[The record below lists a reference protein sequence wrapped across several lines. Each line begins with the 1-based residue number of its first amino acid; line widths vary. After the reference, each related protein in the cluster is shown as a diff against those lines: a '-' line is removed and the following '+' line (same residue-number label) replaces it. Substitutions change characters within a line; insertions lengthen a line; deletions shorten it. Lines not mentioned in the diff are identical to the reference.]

1 MYRGGTVKIS
11 ADKILRVRLTG
22 GSPQRRLRRRLMG
35 VVKEEEV
42 DVGEEDGEDGV
53 RQTQMTY
60 CGAKRTR

>member
-11 ADKILRVRLTG
+11 ADKILRAKLTG
-22 GSPQRRLRRRLMG
+22 GSPQRRLRRRLLG

-42 DVGEEDGEDGV
+42 DVGEEDGEDGI

-60 CGAKRTR
+60 YGAKRTR